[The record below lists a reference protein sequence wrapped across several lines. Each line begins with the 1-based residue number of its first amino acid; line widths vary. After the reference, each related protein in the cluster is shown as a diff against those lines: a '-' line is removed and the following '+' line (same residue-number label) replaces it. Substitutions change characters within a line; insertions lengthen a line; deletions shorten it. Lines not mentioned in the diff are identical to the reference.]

1 MGNSHSC
8 TEFRGGFTGN
18 CNPSTGA
25 HNDPDPP
32 KPKPPPVNPFVAS
45 STNLG
50 LQGAQVNEFN
60 TKNMGSRNVVPQ
72 HY

>member
-18 CNPSTGA
+18 CNPATGA
-25 HNDPDPP
+25 HDDPDPP
-32 KPKPPPVNPFVAS
+32 KPKPPPVKPFVKPNTS
-45 STNLG
+45 LG
-50 LQGAQVNEFN
+50 LQGAQVNQFN
-60 TKNMGSRNVVPQ
+60 TANMGGRMGIAP